1 MIECVHNACEAGRV
15 GAPTGYM
22 SDPSARM
29 ILVTYR
35 NRPARLGALPPTVAL
50 SARGCRIVAG
60 DHGQQHDPV
69 RDLIEDPTSRC
80 RRFYRHS
87 HARTRAMR
95 PVTATTQDIPE
106 PQVV

>member
-1 MIECVHNACEAGRV
+1 
-15 GAPTGYM
+15 
-22 SDPSARM
+22 M

>member
-1 MIECVHNACEAGRV
+1 MTECVHNACEADRM

-22 SDPSARM
+22 SDPSASM

-35 NRPARLGALPPTVAL
+35 NRPVRLGALHPTAAL
-50 SARGCRIVAG
+50 PAQGCRIVAG

-80 RRFYRHS
+80 PRLYRHNR
-87 HARTRAMR
+87 ARTRAMR
-95 PVTATTQDIPE
+95 AVTATPQDIPE
-106 PQVV
+106 PQVA